1 MRIMLD
7 TNIIISG
14 IAFAGNERKLLD
26 TIYCNNATLVLSEY
40 IVLEARTVLKRK
52 FPGKESLLDELISL
66 FQVEIATIPLKEEIK
81 EAQSIIGDQ
90 KDAIILATAIG
101 IKPDI
106 FVSGDLD
113 FHTSKITSL
122 INVMHSKEAVAL
134 IRYHNKRN

>member
-14 IAFAGNERKLLD
+14 LAFAGNERKLLN
-26 TIYCNNATLVLSEY
+26 TAYRKNATLIISEY
-40 IVLEARTVLKRK
+40 VALETKAVLKKK
-52 FPGKESLLDELISL
+52 FPGKENLLDELNNH
-66 FQVEIATIPLKEEIK
+66 FKVEIAGLPSKEEIT
-81 EAQSIIGDQ
+81 EAESIIREQ
-90 KDAIILATAIG
+90 KDAVILATALRV
-101 IKPDI
+101 KPDI

-134 IRYHNKRN
+134 IKYHKKCN